1 MALSP
6 AVANLMEE
14 YKRFNATTMNE
25 LFASDSKR
33 AEKYTIEFENLTFDY
48 SKNRFDDKVL
58 SVCSISIGPQIGIGT
73 AVLHSVCTIVLGHI
87 CAAC

>member
-6 AVANLMEE
+6 AVANLVEE
-14 YKRFNATTMNE
+14 YKRFNKTTMNE

-33 AEKYTIEFENLTFDY
+33 AEKYTIEFENLIFDY

-58 SVCSISIGPQIGIGT
+58 NALLKLAEEHNLKNRIEDMFTDNIMS
-73 AVLHSVCTIVLGHI
+73 
-87 CAAC
+87 